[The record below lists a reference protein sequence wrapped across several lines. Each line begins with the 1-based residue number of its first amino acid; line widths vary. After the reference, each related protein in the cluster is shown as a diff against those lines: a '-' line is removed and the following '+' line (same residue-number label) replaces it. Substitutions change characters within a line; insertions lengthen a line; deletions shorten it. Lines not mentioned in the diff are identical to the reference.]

1 MMNRTHLC
9 LVHAPEPRRAPV
21 PSPRRAA
28 THPSHRPPGGRAAG
42 LTALAAGLT
51 LGLAAGALA
60 SLVTHAGDAMV
71 LLLPVVGA
79 AGITIAAAFRSRAVA
94 QRRRRHTRTRATRAT
109 MREQAMH
116 PKPVLITPHPQ
127 ARPRLRVLEPVATP
141 TRRAA

>member
-1 MMNRTHLC
+1 MMNRTHLR

-21 PSPRRAA
+21 PTSRRAVSR
-28 THPSHRPPGGRAAG
+28 PSRRPPGGRAAG

-60 SLVTHAGDAMV
+60 SLVTHAGNAVV
-71 LLLPVVGA
+71 LLLPVAGA

-94 QRRRRHTRTRATRAT
+94 QRRRRNTRTRAWVRA
-109 MREQAMH
+109 RAMH

-127 ARPRLRVLEPVATP
+127 ARPRLRVVEPVATP